1 MFRFTTIKDY
11 HQALQSAATSCTET
25 VQHYLSVIRAQASL
39 NAFLEVFEAEA
50 LQRAADLDQSRA
62 NGTPMEP
69 LHGVVVGIKDVI
81 CYKGHAVTASS
92 RILEGYEA
100 IYHATAIEKL
110 LAAGAII
117 IGRQN
122 CDEFA
127 MGSSNEN
134 SAFGPV
140 KNFIDPTRV
149 PGGSSGGSAVAVQA
163 GMCMISLGSDT
174 GGSVRQPADFCGIV
188 GLKPTY
194 GRVSRYGLIAY
205 ASSFDQIGILA
216 NTVDDAAITLE
227 IIAGEDEFDSTV
239 ASLPV
244 PPYSQSNVLPSN
256 PCKIAYFRQALEHPS
271 LDPAIQSAIYKFID
285 QLKGAGY
292 QVDAIDFAWLD
303 TIVPTYYVLT
313 TAEASSNLSRYDGV
327 RYGFRQ
333 TGTDTTLTDMYTQ
346 TRSKGFGKEV
356 QRRIL
361 LGNFVLSA
369 GYFDA
374 YFTKAQQVRQLL
386 ANKTQDI
393 FAEYTALLL
402 PTVPAPAFRIGEK
415 NTDPVE
421 MFLGDIY
428 TVFANLVG
436 IPGISLPLFRHP
448 NGLPFGLQLMTSH
461 FDEVTLL
468 QLSNHMMQLAKP
480 AS

>member
-11 HQALQSAATSCTET
+11 HQALQSAATSCTHT
-25 VQHYLSVIRAQASL
+25 VQHYLTVIREQASL
-39 NAFLEVFEAEA
+39 NAFLEVFETDA
-50 LQRAADLDQSRA
+50 LQRAAALDQSRA
-62 NGTPMEP
+62 DGNPMEP
-69 LHGVVVGIKDVI
+69 LHGVIVGIKDVL
-81 CYKGHAVTASS
+81 CYQGHAVTASS

-134 SAFGPV
+134 SAYGPV
-140 KNFIDPTRV
+140 KNFIDTSRV

-163 GMCMISLGSDT
+163 GLCMVSLGSDT

-188 GLKPTY
+188 
-194 GRVSRYGLIAY
+194 A
-205 ASSFDQIGILA
+205 
-216 NTVDDAAITLE
+216 DAAQVLE
-227 IIAGEDEFDSTV
+227 IIAGEDAFDSTV

-244 PPYSQSNVLPSN
+244 PSYSKATADYQIPG
-256 PCKIAYFRQALEHPS
+256 KIAYFREALEHPS
-271 LDPAIQSAIYKFID
+271 LDPAIQSAIYAFIG
-285 QLKGAGY
+285 QLKQVGY

-303 TIVPTYYVLT
+303 AIVPTYYVLT

-327 RYGFRQ
+327 RYGFRSDGEQ
-333 TGTDTTLTDMYTQ
+333 NTLSEMYTQ
-346 TRSKGFGKEV
+346 SRSKGFGKEV

-386 ANKTQDI
+386 ANKTQEI
-393 FAEYTALLL
+393 FTDYCCLLL

-461 FDEVTLL
+461 CDEVTLL
-468 QLSNHMMQLAKP
+468 KLSQQMMQLAKP
-480 AS
+480 TT